1 MTSSRVLR
9 LRNVHEAR
17 LPFTV
22 SVASAAQMPAV
33 SQLRAS
39 AYGRH
44 LPAMAEVLAQPESA
58 DSRFGCEVIV
68 AASKLDGSVLGTLR
82 THSNVVDPLPLEAAV
97 DIQQA
102 FNGDR
107 LVEATRLCVGHGT
120 SASLVRNALFKAFFL
135 YAEQQNIDWLVAGG
149 RRPVDTI
156 YDRLLFTD
164 ILEPGVYYPLPYAAN
179 IPHRIMRFNVG
190 QAQELWACQAHPLYE
205 FVFDTF
211 HPDIDLSGAR
221 DLSAIDWRQACPT
234 ALPGSVAAT
243 AHRVRQAA
251 PVRTELLS
259 LGQ

>member
-1 MTSSRVLR
+1 MTSSQVLR
-9 LRNVHEAR
+9 PRNIHEER

-22 SVASAAQMPAV
+22 SIASADQLPAV

-44 LPAMAEVLAQPESA
+44 LPTMAEVLAKPEPA
-58 DSRFGCEVIV
+58 DFAFGCEVIV
-68 AASKLDGSVLGTLR
+68 ATSKLDGSVLGTLR
-82 THSNVVDPLPLEAAV
+82 THSNVVEPLPLEAAV
-97 DIQQA
+97 DIQPA

-107 LVEATRLCVGHGT
+107 LVEATRLCVGYGN
-120 SASLVRNALFKAFFL
+120 SASLVRNALFKALFL
-135 YAEQQNIDWLVAGG
+135 YAEQQNIEWLVAGG
-149 RRPVDTI
+149 RRPVDAI

-179 IPHRIMRFNVG
+179 VPHRIMRFNVAA
-190 QAQELWACQAHPLYE
+190 AQELWARHVHPLYE

-221 DLSAIDWRQACPT
+221 DLGEIDWRRACPAVRPGFRTT
-234 ALPGSVAAT
+234 ANPARRSAAAVTESLP
-243 AHRVRQAA
+243 
-251 PVRTELLS
+251 